1 MPARRPQSH
10 HGSHAGNPPGVRA
23 ALRPCPGDVPGFAS
37 RVLLREPG
45 RRAGFPEAQVEHLD
59 ELIVPLV
66 TARTPG
72 LSKLMLAVPPPWSC
86 A

>member
-1 MPARRPQSH
+1 MPVRRPQSH
-10 HGSHAGNPPGVRA
+10 HGSHAGKTPGRRGAA
-23 ALRPCPGDVPGFAS
+23 ALSRRRNGFAG

-45 RRAGFPEAQVEHLD
+45 RRAGFAEARIEHLG

-66 TARTPG
+66 TARPG
-72 LSKLMLAVPPPWSC
+72 LSRLMLAVPPPWSC